1 MSQLQLIFEKQWL
14 HLLLLTGLITGL
26 VLLGTLNS
34 FQAGN
39 LWDVGTMIWFRLAVA
54 IAIAHQV
61 LVWFCWRTQ
70 LHLFLLTRLL
80 GDNGFTVYKESSA
93 SQATACTPSGFFCCG
108 FQDCGMRQFQHC
120 VWLCL
125 TICIS
130 GFTIILRNCRI

>member
-61 LVWFCWRTQ
+61 WVWFCWRTQ
-70 LHLFLLTRLL
+70 LHLSLLTRLL
-80 GDNGFTVYKESSA
+80 GDNGFTVYAVLFS
-93 SQATACTPSGFFCCG
+93 
-108 FQDCGMRQFQHC
+108 
-120 VWLCL
+120 
-125 TICIS
+125 ICIS